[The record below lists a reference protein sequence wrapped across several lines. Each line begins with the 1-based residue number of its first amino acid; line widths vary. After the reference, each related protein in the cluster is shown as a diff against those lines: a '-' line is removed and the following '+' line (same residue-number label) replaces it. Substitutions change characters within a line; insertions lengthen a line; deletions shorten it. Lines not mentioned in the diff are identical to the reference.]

1 MIKDMWTSWKRDSH
15 FRLTEPSITIYKD
28 GITFNASLNK
38 IVDVTRFLNV
48 MIELNHP
55 DNEQANKVRFIL
67 NNYEESDQNFKITR
81 ARTNEDNRRGFVSCR
96 NLIQYQ
102 PKLKRLSENKRA
114 GRRLEVKRFGKD
126 ANSFYFDLDPCF
138 EKSVTSAANLPTQ
151 GGIYRYFDKAEVV
164 YIGRGEN
171 IKSRSKDIQRNNW
184 VFDKIEYSLLS
195 EEEDQVLW
203 ESKFIESFKKEFG
216 RLPRY
221 NEQAG
226 ATIHLLN

>member
-138 EKSVTSAANLPTQ
+138 EKSVTSAANLPAQ

-164 YIGRGEN
+164 YIGRGKN

-203 ESKFIESFKKEFG
+203 ESKFIESFKKSFI
-216 RLPRY
+216 RKQVLFFNHRSPV
-221 NEQAG
+221 N
-226 ATIHLLN
+226 

>member
-1 MIKDMWTSWKRDSH
+1 MSKDMWTSWKRDSH
-15 FRLTEPSITIYKD
+15 FSLTEPSITIYKD

-102 PKLKRLSENKRA
+102 PKLKRLSENKREA
-114 GRRLEVKRFGKD
+114 RRIEVNDYIF
-126 ANSFYFDLDPCF
+126 
-138 EKSVTSAANLPTQ
+138 
-151 GGIYRYFDKAEVV
+151 YRYLRK
-164 YIGRGEN
+164 R
-171 IKSRSKDIQRNNW
+171 
-184 VFDKIEYSLLS
+184 
-195 EEEDQVLW
+195 
-203 ESKFIESFKKEFG
+203 
-216 RLPRY
+216 
-221 NEQAG
+221 
-226 ATIHLLN
+226 